1 MKRKLF
7 ASENDYT
14 TLEDA
19 LSDNEWAVANFEVT
33 GGWMLFEDQK
43 DCDKELM
50 IGRFQDSLDGIIR

>member
-19 LSDNEWAVANFEVT
+19 LSDNEWAVANFEVN
-33 GGWMLFEDQK
+33 GGWMLFETQE
-43 DCDKELM
+43 DCDNELM